1 MVSFGSIQSS
11 TIGRTGRVVRAQ
23 QAHQRRHGSSVLARD
38 AGTDQRR
45 PRRAACGLGFVGET
59 KAGMALLLMI
69 GRMDRDTKASK
80 E

>member
-1 MVSFGSIQSS
+1 
-11 TIGRTGRVVRAQ
+11 
-23 QAHQRRHGSSVLARD
+23 
-38 AGTDQRR
+38 
-45 PRRAACGLGFVGET
+45 LGFVGET